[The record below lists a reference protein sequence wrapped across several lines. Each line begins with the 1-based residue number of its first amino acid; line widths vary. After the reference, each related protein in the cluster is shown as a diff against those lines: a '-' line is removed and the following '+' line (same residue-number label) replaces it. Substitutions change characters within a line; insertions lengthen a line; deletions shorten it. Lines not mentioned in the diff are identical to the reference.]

1 MQSVYIWGLGAFYKR
16 NVKKLEKYNILGY
29 IDNNPDKNGT
39 LYKGKRLY
47 LQNRRQ

>member
-29 IDNNPDKNGT
+29 IDNNPDKMGP
-39 LYKGKRLY
+39 YIRAKRLY